1 MNTSSA
7 TSSASMVPLPSL
19 SSMLNACATQLGYSV
34 EDFSRASQSTSAAR
48 NSFTSMNPS
57 LVVSSCAKSCAHS
70 SAVMLYPTLRKPA
83 SSSSG
88 STSASPEVSSR
99 SNSSRN
105 SLVRSSSSANTPET
119 GDEEAPV
126 GSIINVVSKYS
137 PVTSPLLFTSS
148 SSESCDASLRSWSPS
163 KRSTE
168 RLSSPYV
175 LKRCRR
181 ATTCPPMGCSASAAV
196 CCSQGCSSAA
206 RAVIRRSGSRS
217 ISRITRSRQSVL
229 RRGHGSLVKSAGSSK
244 MARNT
249 SLALGRWFTLSTN
262 GRRPVSSWY
271 ATTPQLHTSASSP

>member
-1 MNTSSA
+1 MHAATVFFASAVSSPSSPFMNTSSA

-34 EDFSRASQSTSAAR
+34 EDFSSASQSTNAAR

-57 LVVSSCAKSCAHS
+57 LVVSSCANSCAHS

-88 STSASPEVSSR
+88 STKASPEVSKR
-99 SNSSRN
+99 SNSSKN
-105 SLVRSSSSANTPET
+105 SLVRSSSSASTPET
-119 GDEEAPV
+119 GAASSPTV
-126 GSIINVVSKYS
+126 GSSIALVSKYS

-148 SSESCDASLRSWSPS
+148 PESCELLSLRSWSPS
-163 KRSTE
+163 SRSTE

-196 CCSQGCSSAA
+196 CCSQG
-206 RAVIRRSGSRS
+206 
-217 ISRITRSRQSVL
+217 
-229 RRGHGSLVKSAGSSK
+229 
-244 MARNT
+244 
-249 SLALGRWFTLSTN
+249 
-262 GRRPVSSWY
+262 
-271 ATTPQLHTSASSP
+271 